1 MHCEESFA
9 RSCINTLLN
18 YNRPYSAIRELCF
31 ANYLDTNL
39 ILKVLQA
46 ALDYYPNTER
56 NGINLNNIDSYSIE
70 KLFINIYKDPSID
83 IMRVSQLELA
93 YLNKFDIDFE
103 PKCLVENVLN
113 NPHVFLDLISCC
125 FKKYDDTSYEI
136 PEEKKHL
143 VNLAQESLE
152 RIKKLPGQTGNLVN
166 FDKFNDWIQSVLE
179 LAKELKYTIACDIQI
194 GRLLSYSPID
204 EDGIWPHKCV
214 RKFLEKNTSE
224 TINRNIC
231 MGLYNQRGVHAVT
244 GGDEEERIAAT
255 YSEYSQ
261 KLQLQ
266 YPKTSHILKEIS
278 DKYKR
283 EAKFERTR
291 ELKGYF

>member
-1 MHCEESFA
+1 
-9 RSCINTLLN
+9 
-18 YNRPYSAIRELCF
+18 
-31 ANYLDTNL
+31 
-39 ILKVLQA
+39 
-46 ALDYYPNTER
+46 
-56 NGINLNNIDSYSIE
+56 
-70 KLFINIYKDPSID
+70 
-83 IMRVSQLELA
+83 
-93 YLNKFDIDFE
+93 
-103 PKCLVENVLN
+103 LV
-113 NPHVFLDLISCC
+113 
-125 FKKYDDTSYEI
+125 
-136 PEEKKHL
+136 
-143 VNLAQESLE
+143 QESLE
-152 RIKKLPGQTGNLVN
+152 RIKELPGQTGNLVN
-166 FDKFNDWIQSVLE
+166 FDKFNAWIQSVLE

-204 EDGIWPHKCV
+204 EDGIWPHNCV

-283 EAKFERTR
+283 EAKHERAR